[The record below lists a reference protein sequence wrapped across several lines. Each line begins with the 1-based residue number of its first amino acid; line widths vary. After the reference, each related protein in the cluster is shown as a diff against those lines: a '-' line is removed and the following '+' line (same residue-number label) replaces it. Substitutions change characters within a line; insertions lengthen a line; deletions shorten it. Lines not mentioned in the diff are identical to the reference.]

1 MSKKL
6 AGVIFVYNGQMYD
19 YCYLEAIKCLYE
31 CTDHVFV
38 VAGGGDGTVANIF
51 DNIFHNDRYT
61 FIEINEDWW
70 HLKEGKEKL
79 SYFTNIGI
87 EAAEKMGY
95 DYILQIQADEILHE
109 SAYIIIRA
117 LIESG
122 CEGFMCKR
130 INLWQDAY
138 HQLNVPI
145 ERMPCSTEIV
155 RLAKTKYRSWDDA
168 ENIRCDDVNESYT
181 NMIEI
186 WHYGFIRDKKIMK
199 DKVINM
205 QENVFGIDHDPKLDN
220 ADEFKPDRWFSKSD
234 LQLIRKQHPKI
245 MSEWIKTRP

>member
-1 MSKKL
+1 MKRL
-6 AGVIFVYNGQMYD
+6 AGVLFVYNGQIYD
-19 YCYLEAIKCLYE
+19 YNYLETIKCLHE
-31 CTDHVFV
+31 CTDHVFI
-38 VAGGGDGTVANIF
+38 VAGGEDETI
-51 DNIFHNDRYT
+51 DNIMGGIFNDGRYT
-61 FIEINEDWW
+61 LMIIMEAHWRGER
-70 HLKEGKEKL
+70 GKEKL

-87 EAAEKMGY
+87 QAAEQAGY
-95 DYILQIQADEILHE
+95 EYVLQIQADEVLHE
-109 SAYIIIRA
+109 NSYGIIRKV
-117 LIESG
+117 IQSG

-130 INLWQDAY
+130 INLWQDTF